1 MRIFDVHTHVFS
13 PWVKENRHNI
23 KDPLFLLLYSDPKAK
38 MVGTDELL
46 SNMVE
51 EGVLHFV
58 ACGFPW
64 GDLELCK
71 RENDYLLESHQ
82 KHPELLPFVTFPADE
97 KGLKELERCAKGG
110 ARGAGEL
117 APGTYG
123 DRLIDKGYLR
133 ELFLTLK
140 ALDLPALIHVN
151 EPVGHPYPGK
161 GKVCLRD
168 IEALLVLSEGAK
180 LILAHMGGGF
190 FFYELM
196 PEVKE
201 LCRNVYYDTAALPFL
216 YGPKVWRVAMEL
228 IPDKLLFGTDYPL
241 LGPKRY
247 LKSMEEGGLG
257 EREREKILWE
267 NVLRFFGS

>member
-1 MRIFDVHTHVFS
+1 MKAFDVHTHIFS
-13 PWVKENRHNI
+13 PWVRQNRQFI
-23 KDPLFLLLYSDPKAK
+23 RDPFFSLLYADPSAR
-38 MVGTDELL
+38 MVGVEELL
-46 SNMVE
+46 SKMAE
-51 EGVLHFV
+51 EAILYAVI
-58 ACGFPW
+58 CGFPW

-82 KHPELLPFVTFPADE
+82 KHPRLLPFVTFTADE
-97 KGLKELERCAKGG
+97 RGLRELERCAKGG
-110 ARGAGEL
+110 AKGAGEL

-123 DRLIDKGYLR
+123 EELLDRGYLR

-140 ALDLPALIHVN
+140 SLGLPALIHVN

-168 IEALLVLSEGAK
+168 IEALLTLAEGVK

-201 LCRNVYYDTAALPFL
+201 LCRHVYYDTAALPFL
-216 YGPKVWRVAMEL
+216 YEPKVWRVALEL

-241 LGPKRY
+241 LGPRRY
-247 LKSMEEGGLG
+247 LKGMEEAGL
-257 EREREKILWE
+257 EDSQKEKVLWD
-267 NVLRFFGS
+267 NALRFFGG